1 MNMSGFGKRF
11 LTVLEYLWALAVI
24 LNGNSVYYASADVE
38 LHLLELSV
46 ILTYCVTVG
55 HFIVYG
61 FHPTRQNVMITLAL
75 LLYCTIYLSVMQT
88 SMNVGVYVMLFV
100 LGAPALY
107 MLFSEMNRQGRLLKL
122 MHRFVDWLCILA
134 IISLFFWI
142 FGVVLNL
149 FPPNGY
155 MEVNWGAFSKIRGYY
170 GIHYAF
176 QYDTTFMPDGVLFRN
191 SGIFAEAPMFNL
203 WLCIAL
209 GLELFATAK
218 PKRWR
223 VVVLSV
229 TILTTLS
236 VTGILFLIL
245 CIGLSAWIHY
255 KTLSR
260 AKKSLLLLGAAVAIP
275 VVATVLLESI
285 SLKAETD
292 SFDMRLSD
300 YIGGVKLWMDYPLF
314 GAGFGNLKVFIGY
327 VYSPNGTVGFSN
339 SIAAVLG
346 TGGVWM
352 ALLYYLSHIGMLIPT
367 ITGSRKLSC
376 FGICM
381 MFLFCT
387 TIFYARYIGVVIIM
401 LGLAIMLGPKDKW
414 DI

>member
-1 MNMSGFGKRF
+1 
-11 LTVLEYLWALAVI
+11 
-24 LNGNSVYYASADVE
+24 
-38 LHLLELSV
+38 
-46 ILTYCVTVG
+46 
-55 HFIVYG
+55 
-61 FHPTRQNVMITLAL
+61 
-75 LLYCTIYLSVMQT
+75 
-88 SMNVGVYVMLFV
+88 
-100 LGAPALY
+100 
-107 MLFSEMNRQGRLLKL
+107 
-122 MHRFVDWLCILA
+122 
-134 IISLFFWI
+134 
-142 FGVVLNL
+142 
-149 FPPNGY
+149 
-155 MEVNWGAFSKIRGYY
+155 
-170 GIHYAF
+170 
-176 QYDTTFMPDGVLFRN
+176 
-191 SGIFAEAPMFNL
+191 
-203 WLCIAL
+203 
-209 GLELFATAK
+209 
-218 PKRWR
+218 
-223 VVVLSV
+223 
-229 TILTTLS
+229 
-236 VTGILFLIL
+236 
-245 CIGLSAWIHY
+245 
-255 KTLSR
+255 
-260 AKKSLLLLGAAVAIP
+260 
-275 VVATVLLESI
+275 VLLESI